1 MMLLVIDMQSGMHT
15 TPYALEAV
23 KQEVKKHRQVV
34 FVEYEGFGST
44 HPELLAL
51 VKKPVIIQK
60 NDNDGSLRIERWL
73 TEQRKKPREIFICG
87 VETCFCVES
96 TARGLSKSRNV
107 RVLGHA
113 TACSHL
119 WMEREEDD
127 EIDEEEKKEAWTN
140 DTCLTCLNVP
150 VVTS

>member
-1 MMLLVIDMQSGMHT
+1 MLLVIDMQCGMQT
-15 TPYALEAV
+15 TPYVLESV
-23 KQEVKKHRQVV
+23 KQQVKKHRQVV
-34 FVEYEGFGST
+34 FVEYEGYGST

-60 NDNDGSLRIERWL
+60 DDNDGSLHIERWL
-73 TEQRKKPREIFICG
+73 TKHRKKPREIFICG

-119 WMEREEDD
+119 WMFRDD
-127 EIDEEEKKEAWTN
+127 EADKKEAWTN